1 MSGRFCGGR
10 LLLIGLAS
18 LGSAIPLTVGIS
30 PGVAQTSIG
39 SPGYKFSPSLIKANP
54 SSQNSQEA
62 GRQGQKKTNSNTKK
76 LKKKLK
82 KKLDKAKQRAKKKAI
97 KLKKKVNNNQKGTNP
112 LKRPPGFL
120 RSPIPGRQFAKPTEK
135 PSSQRPGSSQ
145 QKPIIKYPLAP
156 LGAPGSNVKRDKDV
170 PSRVQESGK
179 KRVKK
184 RRRRKYLPLG
194 KPMLVCRSFKNR
206 RTNQRVRGFRAR
218 LYGKNHT
225 SVAST
230 LKSSLNAYQ
239 AAGGSLSRC
248 IYSANL
254 SPSLF
259 TRYFKGRPPT
269 YLIRSSDSYKL
280 PVYTSFR
287 EFRRSS
293 GRNSSKFGLIGTT
306 RSIKTSKGSRKY
318 LRLTIN
324 NALILFVDGRNQS
337 LFRSQPRN
345 IPLRL
350 VGVSSPVRQVLA
362 DSSKSSLQRLIDFKK
377 LKRIKPSSQNS
388 YLRRGLQSGE
398 LLLSSKSSLSGL
410 LSAPMS
416 AFQLQSENLDY
427 NPLKVYGI
435 QSEKFF
441 VSQVDASNYCQVR
454 SSLFGAI
461 CADIQSSAITDAAGC
476 ETVFSGRSSE
486 LMVCQA
492 LFAEIDQI
500 QGTGPVDGDQ
510 PLPEE
515 DPSQSDLEESSSEEE
530 VNDMAA
536 ESDDFGAE
544 TDDAEFSDDDYGEIS
559 EENYDEIPPDEGLD
573 ESTGSDIAD
582 TQEDFASDDSFDDA
596 DAMLPEGMGAPT
608 GPSCTGKTFGEQ
620 FACALLNALSAMLQ
634 QAFTK

>member
-1 MSGRFCGGR
+1 MAGRFCGGR

-30 PGVAQTSIG
+30 PGAAQTPIV
-39 SPGYKFSPSLIKANP
+39 SPDYKLSPSVIKANP
-54 SSQNSQEA
+54 SSQNSKKA
-62 GRQGQKKTNSNTKK
+62 GEKGKNNSSSN
-76 LKKKLK
+76 KKKLK
-82 KKLDKAKQRAKKKAI
+82 KKLNKAKQKAKKKSN
-97 KLKKKVNNNQKGTNP
+97 KLKKKVYNNRKENNKLQKS
-112 LKRPPGFL
+112 PGFS
-120 RSPIPGRQFAKPTEK
+120 RSPVPGRPFAKPTEM
-135 PSSQRPGSSQ
+135 PSSRQPGASK
-145 QKPIIKYPLAP
+145 QKPIIKYPLVP

-170 PSRVQESGK
+170 PSRLQESGK
-179 KRVKK
+179 KPVKK

-218 LYGKNHT
+218 LYGKNH
-225 SVAST
+225 ASLASS

-269 YLIRSSDSYKL
+269 YLIRSSDRYKL

-306 RSIKTSKGSRKY
+306 RSIKTSKGTRKY
-318 LRLTIN
+318 FRLIIN

-337 LFRSQPRN
+337 LFRSQPGN

-350 VGVSSPVRQVLA
+350 VGLPSPIRQVLA

-377 LKRIKPSSQNS
+377 LKKIKSSSENS

-398 LLLSSKSSLSGL
+398 LLLSSNSSLSGL
-410 LSAPMS
+410 LSAQMS

-427 NPLKVYGI
+427 DPFNSYGL
-435 QSEKFF
+435 QSEKLFI
-441 VSQVDASNYCQVR
+441 SQVDASNYCQVR

-461 CADIQSSAITDAAGC
+461 CADIQSSAITDAGGC
-476 ETVFSGRSSE
+476 ETVFSGRNSE

-500 QGTGPVDGDQ
+500 QGTGHVDGDQ
-510 PLPEE
+510 PPSEE
-515 DPSQSDLEESSSEEE
+515 GPSQSDLEEPSAEEE
-530 VNDMAA
+530 TNDIAA
-536 ESDDFGAE
+536 ESDDFGE
-544 TDDAEFSDDDYGEIS
+544 TTDGDAEFGDSADYGETA
-559 EENYDEIPPDEGLD
+559 EENYDDISTDESLD
-573 ESTGSDIAD
+573 ESTDSDSAVP
-582 TQEDFASDDSFDDA
+582 QEDLASDDSFDDA

-608 GPSCTGKTFGEQ
+608 GPACTGKTFGEQ
-620 FACALLNALSAMLQ
+620 FACALLSALSAMLQ